1 MCSTWCMIDSDKSRK
16 VARYLFVLVGPD
28 ATSSWPDIYTFNP
41 ATGMKDVPLKATV
54 NAEFVVRNSIDP
66 DHVWVYVGILLAII
80 VVVRMLSILALA
92 RRAAAFF

>member
-1 MCSTWCMIDSDKSRK
+1 
-16 VARYLFVLVGPD
+16 
-28 ATSSWPDIYTFNP
+28 
-41 ATGMKDVPLKATV
+41 MKDVPLKATV